1 MRGSH
6 EVRVEMRFMEVLS
19 IRHDLI
25 ERSAMN
31 EVRFGGVEL
40 RPLITSESN
49 GLCSSPCKP
58 REVKDCRLQLETE
71 PILRAYVHKP
81 RLSRQAFAKR

>member
-1 MRGSH
+1 
-6 EVRVEMRFMEVLS
+6 MEVLS

-49 GLCSSPCKP
+49 GLAQ
-58 REVKDCRLQLETE
+58 VLEN
-71 PILRAYVHKP
+71 KG
-81 RLSRQAFAKR
+81 K

>member
-49 GLCSSPCKP
+49 GLCSSP
-58 REVKDCRLQLETE
+58 
-71 PILRAYVHKP
+71 
-81 RLSRQAFAKR
+81 

>member
-49 GLCSSPCKP
+49 GLAQ
-58 REVKDCRLQLETE
+58 VLENTG
-71 PILRAYVHKP
+71 K
-81 RLSRQAFAKR
+81 